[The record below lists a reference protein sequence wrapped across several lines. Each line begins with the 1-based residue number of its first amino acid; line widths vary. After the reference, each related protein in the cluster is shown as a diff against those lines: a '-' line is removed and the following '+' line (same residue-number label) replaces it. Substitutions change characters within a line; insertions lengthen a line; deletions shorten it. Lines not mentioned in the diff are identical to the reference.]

1 MINVFSRKGFTLTE
15 VLLGFV
21 ILAVGI
27 LAIAAMQITSTKGGY
42 FSSNTTQATIFAQ
55 DKLEY
60 LKNLSYSDSNLSSGQ
75 HNEGTISG
83 TIFSRE
89 YNILEDAGNSMKTIT
104 VTIQW
109 TDRGNHSISFSTIR
123 AKQWAGV
130 LLERIKA

>member
-1 MINVFSRKGFTLTE
+1 MINIVSRKGFTLTE

-27 LAIAAMQITSTKGGY
+27 LAIAAMQITSTRGGY
-42 FSSNTTQATIFAQ
+42 FSNNVTRATIFAQ

-60 LKNLSYSDSNLSSGQ
+60 LKNLSYRNSDLSSGQ

-83 TIFSRE
+83 TIFSRQ
-89 YNILEDAGNSMKTIT
+89 YTIVEDAGNSMKTIT
-104 VTIQW
+104 VTVQW

-123 AKQWAGV
+123 SK
-130 LLERIKA
+130 